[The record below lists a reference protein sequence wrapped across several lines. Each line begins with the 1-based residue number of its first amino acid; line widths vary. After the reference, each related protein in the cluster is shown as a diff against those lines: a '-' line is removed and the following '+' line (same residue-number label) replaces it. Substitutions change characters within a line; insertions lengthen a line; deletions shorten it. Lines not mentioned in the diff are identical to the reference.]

1 LKEIA
6 RKYQKLQF
14 AIKKVGRV
22 PCEEVPY
29 VFFPEDAFVRSNER
43 QQMESLAV
51 KLCKMC
57 PVQKLC
63 LDYALAA
70 DEGYGVW
77 GGTTAEERR

>member
-1 LKEIA
+1 LTEIA
-6 RKYQKLQF
+6 KKYQKLQF
-14 AIKKVGRV
+14 AIKAEGRV

-29 VFFPEDAFVRSNER
+29 VFFPEDAFVRSLER

-57 PVQKLC
+57 PVKKLC

-70 DEGYGVW
+70 GENYGVW